1 MENLTVFELSVEFK
15 ERFQQALDVKD
26 DRFITTCLEPVNP
39 ADISALLDE
48 FDGEES
54 KYVLDLLP
62 KEVGAKILE
71 DLEEDVR
78 EEFIQQFTAEELAS
92 YIELM
97 DSDDGTDILYEMSVR
112 NRNEVIRKIED
123 EEKAANLMEL
133 LEYDEDVA
141 GGLMAKEFIKANLN
155 WNILQTIEEI
165 RKQAES
171 VEKIYS
177 VYVIDDKENLV
188 GKVAVKNLILAK
200 STAKVAD
207 IFDEELISVDTS
219 APEEEVVDI
228 MQKYDL
234 VAIPVVNARGKLVG
248 RITIDD
254 IVDVIRETAE
264 EERQLMTG
272 VSSDVE
278 EDDSVWKISR
288 ARLPWLIIGMA
299 GGLVGAQ
306 FMGFFK
312 DEIIIV
318 PALAFFIPLITASG
332 GNVGIQSS
340 AIVVQ
345 SLANPNVFADSMVKR
360 LIKVFLVAIV
370 NGAILS
376 LMVFGSV
383 ILFMR
388 EEPLAATVAIAL
400 FSVVLLASF
409 MGTITPLILN
419 RFGVNP
425 ALASGPF
432 ITTTNDLLGLAV
444 YFSIAHLL
452 YFSFSVKTNFLFKKP
467 VLLQR

>member
-1 MENLTVFELSVEFK
+1 MDQVLNFELSIEYK
-15 ERFQQALDVKD
+15 ERFQQALDLFD
-26 DRFITTCLEPVNP
+26 DAFIKESLQGVNP

-48 FDGEES
+48 FSSEEC
-54 KYVLDLLP
+54 KYVFGLLP
-62 KEVGAKILE
+62 KDVGADILE

-78 EEFIQQFTAEELAS
+78 EDFIKEFDLFELAT
-92 YIELM
+92 YIEIM
-97 DSDDGTDILYEMSVR
+97 DSDDGTDILYEMSVQ
-112 NRNEVIRKIED
+112 NRNEVIRQISD
-123 EEKAANLMEL
+123 EEKASHLMEL

-141 GGLMAKEFIKANLN
+141 GGLMAKELIKANLN
-155 WNILQTIEEI
+155 WNILQCIEEI
-165 RKQAES
+165 RKQAENI
-171 VEKIYS
+171 EKIYS
-177 VYVIDDKENLV
+177 VYVVDDYDNLL
-188 GKVAVKNLILAK
+188 GKVGVKKLILAK
-200 STAKVAD
+200 SSAKVAD
-207 IFDEELISVDTS
+207 VYDEDLISVETS
-219 APEEEVVDI
+219 TTEEEVIDI

-234 VAIPVVNARGKLVG
+234 EAVPVVNARGKLVG

-254 IVDVIRETAE
+254 VIDVMRENVE

-288 ARLPWLIIGMA
+288 ARLPWLIIGMT

-306 FMGFFK
+306 FLGFFEE
-312 DEIIIV
+312 EISIV

-345 SLANPNVFADSMVKR
+345 SLANPNVFASSMLQR
-360 LIKVFLVAIV
+360 LFKVFLVAIV

-376 LMVFGSV
+376 LMVFGTV
-383 ILFMR
+383 ILFMK
-388 EEPLAATVAIAL
+388 EQPLAATVSIAM

-419 RFGVNP
+419 RLGINP

-452 YFSFSVKTNFLFKKP
+452 YSL
-467 VLLQR
+467 

>member
-1 MENLTVFELSVEFK
+1 MDAVMTFELSVEFK
-15 ERFQQALDVKD
+15 DRFQQALDEQD
-26 DRFITTCLEPVNP
+26 TAFIKSCLEGVNP

-48 FDGEES
+48 FDSEEC
-54 KYVLDLLP
+54 KYVFDLLSP
-62 KEVGAKILE
+62 EIGARILE

-78 EEFIQQFTAEELAS
+78 EQFLQEFSAPDLAS
-92 YIELM
+92 FVELM
-97 DSDDGTDILYEMSVR
+97 DSDDGTDILYEMGVAD
-112 NRNEVIRKIED
+112 RNEVIRQISD
-123 EEKAANLMEL
+123 EEKASNLMEL

-141 GGLMAKEFIKANLN
+141 GGLMAKELIKANLN
-155 WNILQTIEEI
+155 WSISQCIDEI
-165 RKQAES
+165 RLQAEN
-171 VEKIYS
+171 VQKIYS
-177 VYVIDDKENLV
+177 VYVVDDKENLL
-188 GKVAVKNLILAK
+188 GKVGIKNLILGK
-200 STAKVAD
+200 SGAKVAD
-207 IFDEELISVDTS
+207 IYDDQIISVETS
-219 APEEEVVDI
+219 TSEEEVASI

-234 VAIPVVNARGKLVG
+234 EAVPVVNARGRLVG

-254 IVDVIRETAE
+254 VIDVIRENAE

-278 EDDSVWKISR
+278 EDDTVWKISR

-312 DEIIIV
+312 NEIIIV

-340 AIVVQ
+340 SIVVQ
-345 SLANPNVFADSMVKR
+345 SLANPNVFADSMWKR
-360 LIKVFLVAIV
+360 LLKVFMVAIV
-370 NGAILS
+370 NGLILS
-376 LMVFGSV
+376 LMVFGAV

-388 EEPLAATVAIAL
+388 EQPLAATVAIAL
-400 FSVVLLASF
+400 FAVVLLASF
-409 MGTITPLILN
+409 MGTVTPLLLN

-444 YFSIAHLL
+444 YFSTAHLL
-452 YFSFSVKTNFLFKKP
+452 YNL
-467 VLLQR
+467 

>member
-1 MENLTVFELSVEFK
+1 MLFELSVDFK
-15 ERFQQALDVKD
+15 DRFQQALDEQD
-26 DRFITTCLEPVNP
+26 NAFIVASLDSINP

-48 FDGEES
+48 FDGQES
-54 KYVLDLLP
+54 KYVFDLLS
-62 KEVGAKILE
+62 KDIGARILE

-78 EEFIQQFTAEELAS
+78 EQFITQFTAKELAS
-92 YIELM
+92 YIQLM
-97 DSDDGTDILYEMSVR
+97 DSDDGTDILYEMSVVD
-112 NRNEVIRKIED
+112 RNEVIRQIED

-141 GGLMAKEFIKANLN
+141 GGLMAKELIKANLN
-155 WNILQTIEEI
+155 WSISQCIEEI
-165 RKQAES
+165 REQAEN
-171 VEKIYS
+171 VAKIYS
-177 VYVIDDKENLV
+177 VYVVDDRENLL
-188 GKVAVKNLILAK
+188 GKVGIKNLILGK
-200 STAKVAD
+200 PGAKVAEIYD
-207 IFDEELISVDTS
+207 DQIPSVETS
-219 APEEEVVDI
+219 TDEEEVASV

-234 VAIPVVNARGKLVG
+234 EAVPVVNARGKLVG

-254 IVDVIRETAE
+254 VIDVIRENAE

-278 EDDSVWKISR
+278 EDDTVWKISR

-306 FMGFFK
+306 FMGFFEQ
-312 DEIIIV
+312 EIIIV

-345 SLANPNVFADSMVKR
+345 SLANPSVFADSMLKR
-360 LIKVFLVAIV
+360 LLKVFMVAIV

-376 LMVFGSV
+376 LMVFGCV

-388 EEPLAATVAIAL
+388 DQPLAATVAIAL
-400 FSVVLLASF
+400 FAVVLLASF
-409 MGTITPLILN
+409 MGTITPLVLN
-419 RFGVNP
+419 KFGINP

-444 YFSIAHLL
+444 YFSTAHLL
-452 YFSFSVKTNFLFKKP
+452 FNI
-467 VLLQR
+467 

>member
-1 MENLTVFELSVEFK
+1 MESPMTFELSVEFK
-15 ERFQQALDVKD
+15 DRFQQALDEQD
-26 DRFITTCLEPVNP
+26 NSFIQTSLEGVNP

-48 FDGEES
+48 FDSVEC
-54 KYVLDLLP
+54 KFVFDLLSS
-62 KEVGAKILE
+62 EIGASILE

-78 EEFIQQFTAEELAS
+78 QEFIQQFSASDLAS
-92 YIELM
+92 YVELM
-97 DSDDGTDILYEMSVR
+97 DSDDGTDILYEMGVAD
-112 NRNEVIRKIED
+112 RNEVIRQISD
-123 EEKAANLMEL
+123 EEKASNLMEL

-141 GGLMAKEFIKANLN
+141 GGLMAKELIKANLN
-155 WNILQTIEEI
+155 WSISQCIEEI
-165 RKQAES
+165 RLQAES

-177 VYVIDDKENLV
+177 VYVVDDKENLL
-188 GKVAVKNLILAK
+188 GKVGVKNLILGK
-200 STAKVAD
+200 SGAKVAD
-207 IFDEELISVDTS
+207 IYDDQIISVETS
-219 APEEEVVDI
+219 TDEEEVASA

-234 VAIPVVNARGKLVG
+234 EAIPVVNARGRLVG

-254 IVDVIRETAE
+254 VIDVIRENAE

-278 EDDSVWKISR
+278 EDDTVWKISR

-312 DEIIIV
+312 EEIIIV

-340 AIVVQ
+340 SIVVQ
-345 SLANPNVFADSMVKR
+345 SLANPNVFADSMWKR
-360 LIKVFLVAIV
+360 LLKVFFVAIV

-376 LMVFGSV
+376 LMVFGAV

-388 EEPLAATVAIAL
+388 EQPLAATVSIAL
-400 FSVVLLASF
+400 FAVVLLASF
-409 MGTITPLILN
+409 MGTVTPLLLN

-444 YFSIAHLL
+444 YFSTAHLL
-452 YFSFSVKTNFLFKKP
+452 YNL
-467 VLLQR
+467 

>member
-1 MENLTVFELSVEFK
+1 MDQVLNFELSVEFK
-15 ERFQQALDVKD
+15 ERLQDALEIRDAG
-26 DRFITTCLEPVNP
+26 FIQSSLEGVNP

-48 FDGEES
+48 FDAEDC
-54 KYVLDLLP
+54 KYIFGLLP
-62 KEVGAKILE
+62 KDVGADILE

-78 EEFIQQFTAEELAS
+78 EEFIKEFSVEELAS
-92 YIELM
+92 YIEIM

-112 NRNEVIRKIED
+112 DRNEVIRQISD
-123 EEKAANLMEL
+123 EEKASHLMEL

-141 GGLMAKEFIKANLN
+141 GGLMAKELIKANLN
-155 WNILQTIEEI
+155 WNILQCIEEI
-165 RKQAES
+165 RKQAENI
-171 VEKIYS
+171 EKIYS
-177 VYVIDDKENLV
+177 VYVVDDQDNLL
-188 GKVAVKNLILAK
+188 GKVGVKKLILAK
-200 STAKVAD
+200 SQAKVAD
-207 IFDEELISVDTS
+207 VFDKELISVETS
-219 APEEEVVDI
+219 TSEEEVIDV

-234 VAIPVVNARGKLVG
+234 EAVPVVNARSKLVG

-254 IVDVIRETAE
+254 VIDVMRENAE

-288 ARLPWLIIGMA
+288 SRLPWLIIGMA

-306 FMGFFK
+306 FMGFFE
-312 DEIIIV
+312 DEIIVV

-345 SLANPNVFADSMVKR
+345 SLANPNVFADSMWKR
-360 LIKVFLVAIV
+360 LLKVFMVAIV

-376 LMVFGSV
+376 LMVFGTV
-383 ILFMR
+383 ILFMK
-388 EEPLAATVAIAL
+388 EQPLAATVAIAL

-409 MGTITPLILN
+409 MGTITPLVLN
-419 RFGVNP
+419 RFGINP

-452 YFSFSVKTNFLFKKP
+452 YSL
-467 VLLQR
+467 

>member
-1 MENLTVFELSVEFK
+1 MESSMPFELSVEFK
-15 ERFQQALDVKD
+15 ERFQQALEERDSE
-26 DRFITTCLEPVNP
+26 FILSSLESINP

-48 FDGEES
+48 FNAEES
-54 KYVLDLLP
+54 KYVFDLLP
-62 KEVGAKILE
+62 GAIAAEILE
-71 DLEEDVR
+71 DLERDVR
-78 EEFIQQFTAEELAS
+78 ENFIKQFNAEELAS

-97 DSDDGTDILYEMSVR
+97 DSDDGTDILYEMSVHD
-112 NRNEVIRKIED
+112 RNEVIRQIDD
-123 EEKAANLMEL
+123 EEKAAHLMEL

-141 GGLMAKEFIKANLN
+141 GGLMAKELIQANLN
-155 WNILQTIEEI
+155 WDILQCIEEI

-177 VYVIDDKENLV
+177 VYVVDDRGKLL
-188 GKVAVKNLILAK
+188 GKVGVKKLILAK
-200 STAKVAD
+200 SSAKVAD
-207 IFDEELISVDTS
+207 VFDEDLISVETS
-219 APEEEVVDI
+219 TSEDEIVDI
-228 MQKYDL
+228 IQKYDL
-234 VAIPVVNARGKLVG
+234 EAVPVVNARGNLVG

-254 IVDVIRETAE
+254 VVDVMRETAE

-278 EDDSVWKISR
+278 EDDTVWKISK

-312 DEIIIV
+312 EEIVIV

-360 LIKVFLVAIV
+360 LIKVFMVAIV

-376 LMVFGSV
+376 LMVFGAV

-388 EEPLAATVAIAL
+388 EQPLAATVSIAL

-409 MGTITPLILN
+409 MGTITPLLLN

-444 YFSIAHLL
+444 YFSTAHLL
-452 YFSFSVKTNFLFKKP
+452 YSSI
-467 VLLQR
+467 

>member
-1 MENLTVFELSVEFK
+1 MEAVMTFELSVDFK
-15 ERFQQALDVKD
+15 DRFQQALDEQD
-26 DRFITTCLEPVNP
+26 TGFIKLTLEGVNP

-48 FDGEES
+48 FDSEEC
-54 KYVLDLLP
+54 KYVFDLLP
-62 KEVGAKILE
+62 PDVGARILE

-78 EEFIQQFTAEELAS
+78 EQFLKEFSANDLAS
-92 YIELM
+92 FVELM
-97 DSDDGTDILYEMSVR
+97 DSDDGTDILYEMGVAD
-112 NRNEVIRKIED
+112 RNEVIRQISD
-123 EEKAANLMEL
+123 EEKASNLMEL

-141 GGLMAKEFIKANLN
+141 GGLMAKELIKANLN
-155 WNILQTIEEI
+155 WSISQCIDEI
-165 RKQAES
+165 RLQAEN
-171 VEKIYS
+171 VQKIYS
-177 VYVIDDKENLV
+177 VYVVDDGENLL
-188 GKVAVKNLILAK
+188 GKVGIKNLILGKAG
-200 STAKVAD
+200 AKVAD
-207 IFDEELISVDTS
+207 IYDDQIISVETS
-219 APEEEVVDI
+219 TSEEEVASI

-234 VAIPVVNARGKLVG
+234 EAVPVVNARGRLVG

-254 IVDVIRETAE
+254 VIDVIRENAE

-306 FMGFFK
+306 FLGLFK
-312 DEIIIV
+312 EEIIIV

-340 AIVVQ
+340 SIVVQ
-345 SLANPNVFADSMVKR
+345 SLANPNVFADSMLKR
-360 LIKVFLVAIV
+360 LLKVFLVAIV

-376 LMVFGSV
+376 LMVFGAV

-388 EEPLAATVAIAL
+388 EQPLAATVAIAL

-409 MGTITPLILN
+409 MGTITPLLLN

-444 YFSIAHLL
+444 YFSTAHLL
-452 YFSFSVKTNFLFKKP
+452 YNL
-467 VLLQR
+467 

>member
-1 MENLTVFELSVEFK
+1 MKSVMTFELSVEFK
-15 ERFQQALDVKD
+15 DRFQQALEERDTGFIKTTLEGVNSADV
-26 DRFITTCLEPVNP
+26 
-39 ADISALLDE
+39 SALLDE
-48 FDGEES
+48 FNAQEC
-54 KYVLDLLP
+54 KYVFDLLP
-62 KEVGAKILE
+62 HETGAQILE
-71 DLEEDVR
+71 DLEGDVR
-78 EEFIQQFTAEELAS
+78 EEFIKEFSAQELAS
-92 YIELM
+92 FVELM
-97 DSDDGTDILYEMSVR
+97 DSDDGTDILYEMGVAD
-112 NRNEVIRKIED
+112 RNEVIRQVED

-141 GGLMAKEFIKANLN
+141 GGLMAKELIKANLN
-155 WNILQTIEEI
+155 WSISQCIEEI
-165 RKQAES
+165 RQQAEN

-177 VYVIDDKENLV
+177 VYVVDDKENLL
-188 GKVAVKNLILAK
+188 GKVGVKNLILAK
-200 STAKVAD
+200 KGAKVAD
-207 IFDEELISVDTS
+207 VYDDHIFSVETS
-219 APEEEVVDI
+219 STEEEVVDV

-234 VAIPVVNARGKLVG
+234 EAVPVVNARGKLVG

-254 IVDVIRETAE
+254 VIDVIREIAD

-278 EDDSVWKISR
+278 EDDTVWKISR

-306 FMGFFK
+306 FLDLFREDIK
-312 DEIIIV
+312 YI

-340 AIVVQ
+340 SIVVQ
-345 SLANPNVFADSMVKR
+345 SLANPNVFADSMWKR
-360 LIKVFLVAIV
+360 LLKVFMVAIV

-376 LMVFGSV
+376 LMVFGAV

-388 EEPLAATVAIAL
+388 EQPLAATVAIAL

-409 MGTITPLILN
+409 MGTVTPLILN

-452 YFSFSVKTNFLFKKP
+452 YNL
-467 VLLQR
+467 

>member
-1 MENLTVFELSVEFK
+1 MEPLISFELSIEFK
-15 ERFQQALDVKD
+15 ERFQQALDERD
-26 DRFITTCLEPVNP
+26 GGFITTCLESVNP
-39 ADISALLDE
+39 ADISALLYE
-48 FDGEES
+48 FDSEEC
-54 KYVLDLLP
+54 KYVLNLLP
-62 KEVGAKILE
+62 KEIGARILE
-71 DLEEDVR
+71 DLEGNIR
-78 EEFIQQFTAEELAS
+78 EGFIQAFGAAELAS
-92 YIELM
+92 FIELM

-112 NRNEVIRKIED
+112 DRNEVIRKIED

-141 GGLMAKEFIKANLN
+141 GGLMAKELIKANLN

-165 RKQAES
+165 RKQAEN
-171 VEKIYS
+171 VGKIYS
-177 VYVIDDKENLV
+177 VYVVDDQENLL

-200 STAKVAD
+200 SNAKVAD
-207 IFDEELISVDTS
+207 IFDEKLISVDTS
-219 APEEEVVDI
+219 TSKDEVVDA

-234 VAIPVVNARGKLVG
+234 EAIPVVNARGKLVG

-272 VSSDVE
+272 VSADVE

-288 ARLPWLIIGMA
+288 SRLPWLIIGMA
-299 GGLVGAQ
+299 GGLAGAQ

-312 DEIIIV
+312 EEIIIV

-345 SLANPNVFADSMVKR
+345 SLANPNVFASSIVKR
-360 LIKVFLVAIV
+360 LLKVFFVAIV

-383 ILFMR
+383 ILFMK

-409 MGTITPLILN
+409 MGTITPLLLN
-419 RFGVNP
+419 RLGVNP

-444 YFSIAHLL
+444 YFSTAHLL
-452 YFSFSVKTNFLFKKP
+452 YNL
-467 VLLQR
+467 

>member
-1 MENLTVFELSVEFK
+1 MEPVMTFELSVEFK
-15 ERFQQALDVKD
+15 DRFQQALDEQD
-26 DRFITTCLEPVNP
+26 ASFIKSTLDGVNP

-48 FDGEES
+48 FDAEEC
-54 KYVLDLLP
+54 KYVFDLLTP
-62 KEVGAKILE
+62 EVGASILE

-78 EEFIQQFTAEELAS
+78 EDFIKEFSAPDLAAFV
-92 YIELM
+92 ELM
-97 DSDDGTDILYEMSVR
+97 DSDDGTDILYEMEVAD
-112 NRNEVIRKIED
+112 RNEVIRQISD
-123 EEKAANLMEL
+123 EEKASNLMEL

-141 GGLMAKEFIKANLN
+141 GGLMAKELIKANLN
-155 WNILQTIEEI
+155 WSISQCIEEI
-165 RKQAES
+165 RLQAEN
-171 VEKIYS
+171 VQKIYS
-177 VYVIDDKENLV
+177 VYVVDDKENLL
-188 GKVAVKNLILAK
+188 GKVGVKNLILGK
-200 STAKVAD
+200 SGAKVAD
-207 IFDEELISVDTS
+207 IYDDQIISVETS
-219 APEEEVVDI
+219 TSEEEVASI

-234 VAIPVVNARGKLVG
+234 EAVPVVNARGRLVG

-254 IVDVIRETAE
+254 VIDVIRENAE

-278 EDDSVWKISR
+278 EDDTVWKISR

-306 FMGFFK
+306 FMGFFRE
-312 DEIIIV
+312 EIIIV

-340 AIVVQ
+340 SIVVQ
-345 SLANPNVFADSMVKR
+345 SLANPNVFADSMWKR
-360 LIKVFLVAIV
+360 LLKVFFVAIV

-376 LMVFGSV
+376 LMVFGAV

-388 EEPLAATVAIAL
+388 EQPLAATVSIAL
-400 FSVVLLASF
+400 FAVVLLASF

-444 YFSIAHLL
+444 YFSTAHLL
-452 YFSFSVKTNFLFKKP
+452 YNL
-467 VLLQR
+467 